1 VLAERLCEA
10 ARETEIPLRES
21 AGTMSVT
28 LSVGVATI
36 PDSADDL
43 ESLVDSA
50 DRALLRAKKAGK
62 NQIRTAPAKRR
73 ARRPGRNQ
81 FGPRRVAGGR
91 GRAAKR

>member
-1 VLAERLCEA
+1 
-10 ARETEIPLRES
+10 
-21 AGTMSVT
+21 MSVT

-50 DRALLRAKKAGK
+50 DRALLRAKGAGK
-62 NQIRTAPAKRR
+62 NQIRTAPAKRTPR
-73 ARRPGRNQ
+73 PGTARREKR
-81 FGPRRVAGGR
+81 ATDGR

>member
-1 VLAERLCEA
+1 
-10 ARETEIPLRES
+10 
-21 AGTMSVT
+21 MSVT

-62 NQIRTAPAKRR
+62 NQIRTAPAKRT
-73 ARRPGRNQ
+73 RRPGRNRT
-81 FGPRRVAGGR
+81 GPIRATGER
-91 GRAAKR
+91 GRAAKH